1 MIAKLM
7 LISARMC
14 RDRRLLLPEHE
25 ESLSQWLMGMGPEC
39 SFEAREE
46 EGVLDVIVHD
56 RMFQPTPDY
65 EHFLSTAALSSRF
78 ESVDTLWRLGLM
90 E

>member
-1 MIAKLM
+1 
-7 LISARMC
+7 
-14 RDRRLLLPEHE
+14 
-25 ESLSQWLMGMGPEC
+25 MGIGPEC

-65 EHFLSTAALSSRF
+65 EHFLSIAALSSRF